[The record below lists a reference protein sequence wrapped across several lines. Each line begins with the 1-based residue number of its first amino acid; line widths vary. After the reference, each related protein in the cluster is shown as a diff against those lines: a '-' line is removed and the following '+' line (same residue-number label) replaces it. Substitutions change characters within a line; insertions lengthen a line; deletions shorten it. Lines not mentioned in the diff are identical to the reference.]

1 MPTQSFSL
9 VTNLLNVARPDL
21 FLFMVSSLVLS
32 GESTWDMTNRI
43 CDRYFSVKAANHEY
57 SVKNWVTPSA
67 SGGSAAHHG
76 GGESYDL

>member
-21 FLFMVSSLVLS
+21 FLFIVSFLVLS

-43 CDRYFSVKAANHEY
+43 CDRYFSEQ
-57 SVKNWVTPSA
+57 SIMSA
-67 SGGSAAHHG
+67 R
-76 GGESYDL
+76 